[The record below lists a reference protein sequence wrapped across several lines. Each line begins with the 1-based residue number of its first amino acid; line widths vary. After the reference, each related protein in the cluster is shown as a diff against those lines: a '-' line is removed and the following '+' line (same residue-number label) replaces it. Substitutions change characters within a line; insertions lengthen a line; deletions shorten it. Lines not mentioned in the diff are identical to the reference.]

1 MIYLTQLIYIQE
13 GQEEIFDEF
22 ESIAIPI
29 IRNYNGELVLRIRPD
44 KEALIEGTIELPYEI
59 HLVSFQTQED
69 YDNFTD
75 DEERRRFLH
84 LKEESIRET
93 ILIHGE
99 VV

>member
-29 IRNYNGELVLRIRPD
+29 VRKYNGELVLRIRPD
-44 KEALIEGTIELPYEI
+44 KDALIEGTIELPYEI

-69 YDNFTD
+69 YDDFTN

>member
-1 MIYLTQLIYIQE
+1 VIYLTQLIYIQE

-59 HLVSFQTQED
+59 HLVLFQTQED
-69 YDNFTD
+69 YENFTD
-75 DEERRRFLH
+75 DEERKRFLH